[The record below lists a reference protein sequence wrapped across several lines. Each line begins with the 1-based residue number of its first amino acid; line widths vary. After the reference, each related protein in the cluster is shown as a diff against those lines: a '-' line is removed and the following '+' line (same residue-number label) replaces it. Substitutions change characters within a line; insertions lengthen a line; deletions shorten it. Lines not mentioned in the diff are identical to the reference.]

1 MHEHQRCKPVG
12 QRKPSSL
19 IFRVLTLG
27 HVPRTLSLSLP
38 LSLSLS
44 RGLSWDPKA
53 RKPMVRSQQV
63 GVAYDRSLVML
74 GVQGLRPWNRPNPRA

>member
-1 MHEHQRCKPVG
+1 MSQE
-12 QRKPSSL
+12 PS
-19 IFRVLTLG
+19 
-27 HVPRTLSLSLP
+27 